1 VKLLAGHRG
10 PFGKQKL
17 VRKNFKLYTKTS
29 SRNTD
34 LFEKLL
40 AAHKEQFQKHRPVR
54 EIFLAVHKETS
65 SRNTDLFE
73 RNF

>member
-1 VKLLAGHRG
+1 VKLVAGHRG

-17 VRKNFKLYTKTS
+17 VRKNFKRYTKTS

-34 LFEKLL
+34 LFERNFLL
-40 AAHKEQFQKHRPVR
+40 YTKN
-54 EIFLAVHKETS
+54 S